1 MLTTGG
7 TESADTSRRE
17 QVGTLAQARTYDLL
31 ERTAKFGEAVV
42 LFAKKVPKTTENLP
56 LIRQL
61 VKAGTSVGANNCE
74 ANDAVSRRDFRCKVG
89 ICRKE
94 SSETKYWLR
103 LIGVAEPRLREEARR
118 LWEEAHELH
127 LIFAKSFQTA
137 GKDKA
142 D

>member
-1 MLTTGG
+1 M
-7 TESADTSRRE
+7 
-17 QVGTLAQARTYDLL
+17 AQARTYDLL